1 MTATVRESQR
11 RAALLGGVGR
21 TPWGDGAAD
30 IDPPRAPA
38 ILFETS
44 HTFSAPS
51 YREEGCQNAN
61 SATRLLPTA
70 GGTPE
75 HLPNTQCRAGMGT
88 TGRDSGCA
96 RSTVEVPAVTS
107 SRALGDYGLRTDS
120 GVNSNLDRSCL
131 KGSRSGN
138 CTFPPFTRALSR
150 SWLPKCLST

>member
-1 MTATVRESQR
+1 MATVRESHR
-11 RAALLGGVGR
+11 RAAPLGAVDR
-21 TPWGDGAAD
+21 IPWGDGAAD

-51 YREEGCQNAN
+51 YTEEGCQNAN

-70 GGTPE
+70 GGAPE

-96 RSTVEVPAVTS
+96 RSTVEVPATQE
-107 SRALGDYGLRTDS
+107 RHFLA
-120 GVNSNLDRSCL
+120 
-131 KGSRSGN
+131 RSG
-138 CTFPPFTRALSR
+138 
-150 SWLPKCLST
+150 